1 MTNTEELHKVL
12 TDMMTLIATGSAPTE
27 GPSIADY
34 LQRIDEI
41 KNELGQEAP
50 KMLQHYLEKRSYAK
64 AIDFLEDRDETIAP
78 NC

>member
-1 MTNTEELHKVL
+1 
-12 TDMMTLIATGSAPTE
+12 MMTLIAAGSAPTE

-34 LQRIDEI
+34 LQRVDEI
-41 KNELGQEAP
+41 KNQLGEEAP